1 MQGTGRAKR
10 RMMWIVAALVAA
22 AIATYFVI
30 TAPVAFDASV
40 ARPAFGSGK
49 GPTILFDAAHHNRH
63 RIDDT
68 YRPFAKL
75 LRNDGFQLRALSEP
89 PSAAS
94 LADGQIMAIVT
105 AESDTQTK
113 DSPAFSAA
121 DVSALVEWIRNGG
134 SLLLVTDHAPYP
146 NAVETVAQALGL
158 EVAKGMTFDAKQFRA
173 GTGDDSRLVFSA
185 ANGLLGKHPI
195 IAGRDASETVKD
207 VETFTGDA
215 FKLAPGMTPLL
226 TLSPTA
232 ISRTGVPKVSRSGG
246 DVIVTTNFVDPHP
259 VGGWVQGGAFTLGK
273 GRVVVLA
280 EAAMI
285 SAQEDN
291 GRKLGMNSA
300 DNDNKQFLLNL
311 MRWLGHA
318 L

>member
-1 MQGTGRAKR
+1 MHIQGRGKR
-10 RMMWIVAALVAA
+10 LTLWIVGGLVAA
-22 AIATYFVI
+22 TLAYFVMS
-30 TAPVAFDASV
+30 APVAFDASV
-40 ARPAFGSGK
+40 VRPAFAADS

-68 YRPFAKL
+68 YQPFAKL
-75 LRNDGFQLRALSEP
+75 LRNDGFQLRALTEP
-89 PSAAS
+89 LSTTT
-94 LADGQIMAIVT
+94 LGGGQIVAIVT

-121 DVSALVEWIRNGG
+121 EVSALVGWIERGG

-146 NAVETVAQALGL
+146 NAVETMAQALGL
-158 EVAKGMTFDAKQFRA
+158 AVAKGMTFDEKQFRP
-173 GTGDDSRLVFSA
+173 GTGDDSRLIFSA
-185 ANGLLGKHPI
+185 ANGLLGTHPI
-195 IAGRDASETVKD
+195 IAGRNPAETVRM

-215 FKLAPGMTPLL
+215 FKLGPGMAPLM

-232 ISRTGVPKVSRSGG
+232 ISRTGVPTVSKRGG
-246 DVIVTTNFVDPHP
+246 DVIVTTNFVDPHA
-259 VGGWVQGGAFTLGK
+259 VGGWVQGGAFAIGK

-291 GRKLGMNSA
+291 GRKLGMNSP
-300 DNDNKQFLLNL
+300 DNDNKQFVLNL

>member
-1 MQGTGRAKR
+1 MRGAGAVR
-10 RMMWIVAALVAA
+10 RRILWIVAALIAA
-22 AIATYFVI
+22 AILTFFVI
-30 TAPVAFDASV
+30 KAPVAFDASV
-40 ARPAFGSGK
+40 ARPAFAAGK

-75 LRNDGFQLRALSEP
+75 LRNDGFQLETLSGPMSPQAL
-89 PSAAS
+89 AA
-94 LADGQIMAIVT
+94 GQIVAIVT

-113 DSPAFSAA
+113 DSPAFSPAE
-121 DVSALVEWIRNGG
+121 VSALVAWIRQGG

-158 EVAKGMTFDAKQFRA
+158 AVAKGMTFDAKQFRA
-173 GTGDDSRLVFSA
+173 DTGDDSRLVFST
-185 ANGLLGKHPI
+185 ANGLLGAHPI
-195 IAGRDASETVKD
+195 IAGRNAGEAVRL

-215 FKLAPGMTPLL
+215 FKLAPRMVPLL

-232 ISRTGVPKVSRSGG
+232 ISRTGVPSVSERGG
-246 DVIVTTNFVDPHP
+246 DVIVTTNFVDPHL
-259 VGGWVQGGAFTLGK
+259 VGGWVQGGGFTLGK

-291 GRKLGMNSA
+291 GRKLGMNSP

>member
-1 MQGTGRAKR
+1 MQGTGAAKR
-10 RMMWIVAALVAA
+10 RIWWIVGALIAA
-22 AIATYFVI
+22 AIATHFMIEV
-30 TAPVAFDASV
+30 PVAFDARV
-40 ARPAFGSGK
+40 ARPTFAAGQ

-75 LRNDGFQLRALSEP
+75 LRNDGFRLEALSNP
-89 PSAAS
+89 LSAQT
-94 LADGQIMAIVT
+94 LAGGQIVAIVT

-121 DVSALVEWIRNGG
+121 EVSSLVAWIRQGG

-158 EVAKGMTFDAKQFRA
+158 EVAKGMTFDEKQFRA
-173 GTGDDSRLVFSA
+173 GTGDDSRLIFST
-185 ANGLLGKHPI
+185 ANGLLGTHPI
-195 IAGRDASETVKD
+195 IAGRNPAETVRT

-215 FKLAPGMTPLL
+215 FKLGPGMVPLL

-232 ISRTGVPKVSRSGG
+232 ISRTGVPTVSKSGG
-246 DVIVTTNFVDPHP
+246 DVIVTTNFVDPHK

>member
-1 MQGTGRAKR
+1 
-10 RMMWIVAALVAA
+10 MWIVGALIAV
-22 AIATYFVI
+22 AIAAYFMI
-30 TAPVAFDASV
+30 NAPVAFDASV
-40 ARPAFGSGK
+40 ARPAFAAGK

-89 PSAAS
+89 LSAAA
-94 LADGQIMAIVT
+94 LADGQIVAIVT

-121 DVSALVEWIRNGG
+121 EVSALVAWIRQGG

-158 EVAKGMTFDAKQFRA
+158 AVAKGMTFDAKQFRA
-173 GTGDDSRLVFSA
+173 GAKDDSRLIFST
-185 ANGLLGKHPI
+185 ANGLLGTHPI
-195 IAGRDASETVKD
+195 IAGRDPAEAVRT

-215 FKLAPGMTPLL
+215 FKLGPAMVPLM

-232 ISRTGVPKVSRSGG
+232 ISRTGVPTVSKQGG
-246 DVIVTTNFVDPHP
+246 DVIVTTNFVDPHD

-300 DNDNKQFLLNL
+300 DNDNKQF
-311 MRWLGHA
+311 
-318 L
+318 

>member
-1 MQGTGRAKR
+1 
-10 RMMWIVAALVAA
+10 MWIVGAMAA
-22 AIATYFVI
+22 AAVATYLVMS
-30 TAPVAFDASV
+30 APIAFDARV
-40 ARPAFGSGK
+40 ARPAFASDH

-75 LRNDGFQLRALSEP
+75 LRNDGFQLRALSDP
-89 PSAAS
+89 LSAAT
-94 LADGQIMAIVT
+94 LAKGRIVAVVT

-121 DVSALVEWIRNGG
+121 EVSALIGWIRQGG

-173 GTGDDSRLVFSA
+173 ATGDESRLIFST
-185 ANGLLGKHPI
+185 ANGLLGAHPI
-195 IAGRDASETVKD
+195 TAGRNPKEAVRT

-215 FKLAPGMTPLL
+215 FKLGPGMTPLL

-232 ISRTGVPKVSRSGG
+232 ISRTGVPTVRRSGG
-246 DVIVTTNFVDPHP
+246 DVLVTTNFVVPHS
-259 VGGWVQGGAFTLGK
+259 VQGWVQGGAFPLGK

-291 GRKLGMNSA
+291 GRKLGMNST

-311 MRWLGHA
+311 MRWLGRA